1 MCCCICVCPA
11 GLDAVLP
18 ACMASAGVLAL
29 CLWAYSGWWLV
40 LAVSSVGQ
48 TLRQGI
54 PFTLGWWGAVFP
66 IGTFAGAVT
75 LCYTFAGAV
84 TLCY

>member
-1 MCCCICVCPA
+1 
-11 GLDAVLP
+11 
-18 ACMASAGVLAL
+18 MAAAGVFGL

-40 LAVSSVGQ
+40 LAVSSVRQ

-66 IGTFAGAVT
+66 LGTFAGEVT
-75 LCYTFAGAV
+75 HWQLNQHILRGVSASVHVYSSRGQS
-84 TLCY
+84 

>member
-1 MCCCICVCPA
+1 MA
-11 GLDAVLP
+11 G
-18 ACMASAGVLAL
+18 AGVLGL

-40 LAVSSVGQ
+40 LAVSSVCQ

-66 IGTFAGAVT
+66 LGTFAGEAQGWGALHLSVS
-75 LCYTFAGAV
+75 LCS
-84 TLCY
+84 